1 MQRCD
6 LVGPILQLKALGVDN
21 LHTFSWL
28 APPPS
33 EAVVRGLETLHAL
46 GALDDDARQAAVPP
60 PEPLV
65 LCHGMQGRQVS
76 WCPALLLWWWHV
88 RHASSALQVPL
99 LSMTGPGHLVKRL
112 ACRGPRSSPRPQG
125 ML

>member
-21 LHTFSWL
+21 LHIFSWL

-46 GALDDDARQAAVPP
+46 GALDDDARQAALDSVG
-60 PEPLV
+60 PLA
-65 LCHGMQGRQVS
+65 LCVMAQG
-76 WCPALLLWWWHV
+76 C
-88 RHASSALQVPL
+88 
-99 LSMTGPGHLVKRL
+99 GRL
-112 ACRGPRSSPRPQG
+112 PCVQLRCR
-125 ML
+125 